1 MQNSPP
7 VLEYPVVIYYDVDD
21 ACWIADAPDLRF
33 CTTHGDTPQQA
44 LAEIMIA
51 MPAWLEVQRQRE
63 VKLPVTHQPK
73 PFVGTHEVLRVG

>member
-1 MQNSPP
+1 MQNSHPI
-7 VLEYPVVIYYDVDD
+7 LEYPVVIYYDVDD

-51 MPAWLEVQRQRE
+51 MPAWLEVQRQKGA
-63 VKLPVTHQPK
+63 KLPLIHQSK
-73 PFVGTHEVLRVG
+73 RFVGAHEVLQVG